1 MHNCRYEK
9 FEKNVHLEV
18 FVTMV
23 LSTILNEHFILK
35 GACEYFN
42 LRIGKEMQ
50 QFHNCLKINTLAFG
64 PLYATSTYLI
74 LKPKPIETT

>member
-1 MHNCRYEK
+1 MHNCRYDK
-9 FEKNVHLEV
+9 FEKNVHLEL
-18 FVTMV
+18 FLTMV

-42 LRIGKEMQ
+42 LCISKELQ

-64 PLYATSTYLI
+64 PLNAISTSLI
-74 LKPKPIETT
+74 LELKPIETT